1 MEDIAKLVNSTNSIN
16 QNISISLTLL
26 EANKLALHK
35 VLIDMVKKRKLIL
48 INDEGLTHSEVRFVV
63 KGDKCF
69 INCAGYAKENKKVSG
84 TEYNFDLNELY
95 ELLLQ
100 GYLKINIHKVT
111 LNRDCMNDI
120 MNVYIELMKK
130 PILRNNHLS
139 EVTARNK
146 LSFILAFYILVNTEK
161 TAVSNAAGYAK
172 KISDITEEDYKSLF
186 IKYKE
191 FERNKMS
198 MEDMWEILQKE
209 YRFLKDSKIDTLK
222 YNIIYCF
229 GATNWN
235 MMNDIS
241 DTACIIVDYY
251 FHNKATLNIMKNN
264 FIKDAIKP
272 TYYNDIINILIERA

>member
-1 MEDIAKLVNSTNSIN
+1 ML
-16 QNISISLTLL
+16 
-26 EANKLALHK
+26 
-35 VLIDMVKKRKLIL
+35 KRYLIL
-48 INDEGLTHSEVRFVV
+48 
-63 KGDKCF
+63 
-69 INCAGYAKENKKVSG
+69 
-84 TEYNFDLNELY
+84 
-95 ELLLQ
+95 Q
-100 GYLKINIHKVT
+100 
-111 LNRDCMNDI
+111 
-120 MNVYIELMKK
+120 
-130 PILRNNHLS
+130 
-139 EVTARNK
+139 
-146 LSFILAFYILVNTEK
+146 
-161 TAVSNAAGYAK
+161 K
-172 KISDITEEDYKSLF
+172 KIIKSLF

-272 TYYNDIINILIERA
+272 TYYNDIIKYINRKSLKKGVIICI